1 MSDNERAEGDHAE
14 LHVRQHGPVGARPIV
29 FLHGVGNTGA
39 MWDRHA
45 AAMPD
50 YHCLAPDLPGHG
62 RSRGLPWR
70 SRAETARLVI
80 ELLEGLGRPA
90 ALVGLSLGG
99 SVAFSVLERRS
110 DLVDHAIVDG
120 CAAVGTPIAP
130 LMKAG
135 VRLVAPFVRWP
146 AVARM
151 IARSVGLRDAA
162 DIADLAD
169 QLRQVEASS
178 FARAFSDAQD
188 VRISP
193 SLLAATTA
201 TLLVAG
207 EKEIAAVRRSNRE
220 LAQRMPVAAAR
231 VMPDAPHGWLGSA
244 PEVHIAMVKAWIEN
258 GDLPAELLPEMDQG
272 ARLVI
277 ALRRPPARIRSRRA
291 ATDGQGGRRLQDER
305 ALTRPTWRQDS

>member
-1 MSDNERAEGDHAE
+1 MSDNGRAEGDHTD
-14 LHVRQHGPVGARPIV
+14 LYVRQHGPEGARPVV

-45 AAMPD
+45 AAMPG

-62 RSRGLPWR
+62 RSRGLPWT

-80 ELLEGLGRPA
+80 ELLEDLGRPA

-99 SVAFSVLERRS
+99 SVTFGVLERRP
-110 DLVDHAIVDG
+110 DLVDRAIVDG
-120 CAAVGTPIAP
+120 CAAVGTPLAP

-135 VRLVAPFVRWP
+135 VRLVAPFVRRP

-169 QLRQVEASS
+169 QLRQVEPSS

-193 SLLAATTA
+193 SLLAATTS

-207 EKEIAAVRRSNRE
+207 EKELAAVRRSNRE
-220 LAQRMPVAAAR
+220 LAHRMPSATAR
-231 VMPDAPHGWLGSA
+231 VMPDAPHGWLGSH
-244 PEVHIAMVKAWIEN
+244 PDVHSAMVKAWIEN
-258 GDLPAELLPEMDQG
+258 ADLPVELLPETEES
-272 ARLVI
+272 A
-277 ALRRPPARIRSRRA
+277 
-291 ATDGQGGRRLQDER
+291 
-305 ALTRPTWRQDS
+305 

>member
-1 MSDNERAEGDHAE
+1 MAVGGPVVTASDPTGGAVATSAVGAEARGSV
-14 LHVRQHGPVGARPIV
+14 LHVREHGPEDARPIV
-29 FLHGVGNTGA
+29 FLHGVGNTGG
-39 MWDRHA
+39 MWDHHA
-45 AAMPD
+45 AALSG
-50 YHCLAPDLPGHG
+50 YRCLAPDLPGHG
-62 RSRGLPWR
+62 RSRDVPWR

-80 ELLEGLGRPA
+80 ELLESLDRRA

-99 SVAFSVLERRS
+99 SVAFGVLERRS

-120 CAAVGTPIAP
+120 CAAIGTPFAP

-135 VRLVAPFVRWP
+135 VRLVAPFVRRP
-146 AVARM
+146 AVARI
-151 IARSVGLRDAA
+151 IARSVGLHDAA
-162 DIADLAD
+162 DIADLAH
-169 QLRQVEASS
+169 QLRQVEPSS

-220 LAQRMPVAAAR
+220 LAQRLPHATAR

-244 PEVHIAMVKAWIEN
+244 LDVHIAMVKAWVE
-258 GDLPAELLPEMDQG
+258 
-272 ARLVI
+272 
-277 ALRRPPARIRSRRA
+277 
-291 ATDGQGGRRLQDER
+291 DGQLPTVLR
-305 ALTRPTWRQDS
+305 AEPSAAADPAQGSTEVSNP

>member
-1 MSDNERAEGDHAE
+1 
-14 LHVRQHGPVGARPIV
+14 
-29 FLHGVGNTGA
+29 

-45 AAMPD
+45 AALSG

-62 RSRGLPWR
+62 RSREVAWA

-80 ELLEGLGRPA
+80 DLLEGLGRPA

-99 SVAFSVLERRS
+99 SVAFGVLERRS
-110 DLVDHAIVDG
+110 DLVDHAIIDG
-120 CAAVGTPIAP
+120 CAAIGTPLGP

-135 VRLVAPFVRWP
+135 VRLVAPFVGRP
-146 AVARM
+146 SVARM

-162 DIADLAD
+162 DIADLAG
-169 QLRQVEASS
+169 QLRQVDPTS

-193 SLLAATTA
+193 SLLAATA
-201 TLLVAG
+201 STLLVAG

-220 LAQRMPVAAAR
+220 LAQRMLCATAR

-244 PEVHIAMVKAWIEN
+244 LDVHIAMVKAWIEDS
-258 GDLPAELLPEMDQG
+258 DLPTELHAEASMANEGPTE
-272 ARLVI
+272 ARD
-277 ALRRPPARIRSRRA
+277 P
-291 ATDGQGGRRLQDER
+291 
-305 ALTRPTWRQDS
+305 